1 MPEANASTRNAVVAS
16 IAVAIFAIGQLIASQ
31 AIRDGFFLSQFEAT
45 ALPPMVVGGSLLSLF
60 FVWARTRFFR
70 HTSPERI
77 LPVIFVVN
85 GVLFVGEWAL
95 IGYSPRSAAI
105 VLFFHVAC
113 LGSLLVS
120 AFWSV
125 VNERFDP
132 REARNNIARIGG
144 GATLGGVLGG
154 LGIGLAAT
162 TFEIST
168 MILSLGALNLFC
180 AYGASRMSGG
190 PQVLPP
196 AEARV
201 SSSTLEIFEESPY
214 LRNLALLVGLGAF
227 CQAVYDYVF
236 KATAASFIESGTEL
250 ISFFA
255 LFHLSVG
262 VLTFAVQYL
271 IAGRMLARFG
281 LTANV
286 QSLPASGAL
295 LGIGALLFPGLASA
309 AAMRGGIGIAE
320 NSLFRSG
327 YELLYTPVAPEKKRP
342 TKSWIDVGGDKAGT
356 ALGGGAA
363 FLMIGLFPS
372 VSSPLLIVAGIAA
385 SLGSL
390 HVARK
395 LRRGYVAS
403 LASKL
408 RSGSLSPKDVVVEDA
423 TTRLVL
429 SDTTISDPL
438 AAASTLPAGAG
449 SEQGDPLGLIG
460 LRTRL
465 RESLRGRNTNRTDT
479 RKPFV
484 ATAASAVSPQD
495 LDPIVT
501 AIAHLRSRDPSRVN
515 AVLAEHHP
523 LPRDLIPHVI
533 QLLGDARI
541 AETASMALKRIAPA
555 NTGALLDAALQSRT
569 PLPVR
574 RTLCQILGQ
583 LSTQRSVNGL
593 VELLLDRNFELRF
606 RAAASLLRIHR
617 SNPAARLPRAPILEV
632 AEREAAHCRR
642 LWRSQDSVDERLSK
656 IEASQSEQGRRV
668 VQGLTFISTL
678 LLMLHDQE
686 AMTVAIRGLADG
698 RSGQRGTAL
707 EYLENVLPSSL
718 FVELRPLIEDSRLT
732 GRSVAS
738 RAEMLAEI
746 VRSETSEVVDLS
758 SIRERVDAARAGR

>member
-1 MPEANASTRNAVVAS
+1 MPEANASTRNAVAAS

-60 FVWARTRFFR
+60 FVWARTRLFR

-77 LPVIFVVN
+77 LPIIFVVN
-85 GVLFVGEWAL
+85 GVLFFCEWAL
-95 IGYSPRSAAI
+95 IDFSPRSAAI

-113 LGSLLVS
+113 LGALLVS

-144 GATLGGVLGG
+144 GATLGGVLGA
-154 LGIGLAAT
+154 LGAGLAAT

-168 MILSLGALNLFC
+168 MILFLGALNLFC

-190 PQVLPP
+190 QQVAPP
-196 AEARV
+196 AEAGQA
-201 SSSTLEIFEESPY
+201 SSTLEIFEETPY
-214 LRNLALLVGLGAF
+214 LRNIALLVGLGAF

-236 KATAASFIESGTEL
+236 KATAASFIESGSEL

-262 VLTFAVQYL
+262 ILTFIVQNL
-271 IAGRMLARFG
+271 LSGRMLARFG
-281 LTANV
+281 LTINV

-363 FLMIGLFPS
+363 FLVIGLFPS
-372 VSSPLLIVAGIAA
+372 FSSPLLIVAGIVA
-385 SLGSL
+385 SLASL
-390 HVARK
+390 RVARK
-395 LRRGYVAS
+395 LQQGYVAS

-408 RSGSLSPKDVVVEDA
+408 RSGSLAPEDVVIEDA
-423 TTRLVL
+423 TTRFVL

-438 AAASTLPAGAG
+438 AGASASLLGTS
-449 SEQGDPLGLIG
+449 SEQADPLGLIG

-465 RESLRGRNTNRTDT
+465 REGLRARKTGRVDA

-484 ATAASAVSPQD
+484 ASPAPAISPQD

-501 AIAHLRSRDPSRVN
+501 AIASLRSQDPSRMQS
-515 AVLAEHHP
+515 VLAEHHP

-533 QLLGDARI
+533 RLLGDARI
-541 AETASMALKRIAPA
+541 ADTASVALKRIAPA
-555 NTGALLDAALQSRT
+555 NTGALLDAALQTRT

-574 RTLCQILGQ
+574 RTLCQILGR

-593 VELLLDRNFELRF
+593 VELLLDGNFELRF

-617 SNPAARLPRAPILEV
+617 TNPAIRLPRALILEV
-632 AEREAAHCRR
+632 AEREAAYCRK
-642 LWRSQDSVDERLSK
+642 LWRSHDSVDQRLSRT
-656 IEASQSEQGRRV
+656 EASQSKQGRRV
-668 VQGLTFISTL
+668 AQGLTFISTL
-678 LLMLHDQE
+678 LLILHDQE
-686 AMTVAIRGLADG
+686 AMTVAFRGLADG
-698 RSGQRGTAL
+698 GLGQRGTAL

-732 GRSVAS
+732 GRRVTS
-738 RAEMLAEI
+738 RSEMLAEI
-746 VRSETSEVVDLS
+746 VRSESSEVVDLS
-758 SIRERVDAARAGR
+758 AIRARVDAARAGR